1 MEGNMVVFQVILW
14 EKKCKLFL
22 ITFVFLTL
30 RGGLLMKTRILA
42 VYFLI
47 LMASFCYC
55 APANDKG
62 VAASNKQE
70 TGQRGEG
77 ARYILSP
84 FVGLDLNGIS
94 LAGFGQHLVGGA
106 LGCDFVYLLPS
117 GFTISSDLAIIIGSM
132 LPGIT
137 GGISVNAFV
146 GYSYFFLDKKMMLSL
161 TGGIQNIL
169 TSKYISVLGIGYKTN
184 LLL

>member
-1 MEGNMVVFQVILW
+1 
-14 EKKCKLFL
+14 
-22 ITFVFLTL
+22 
-30 RGGLLMKTRILA
+30 MKTRILA

-70 TGQRGEG
+70 TGQKGEG

-84 FVGLDLNGIS
+84 FVGLDLNGLS
-94 LAGFGQHLVGGA
+94 VAGFGQHLVGGA

-117 GFTISSDLAIIIGSM
+117 GFTISSDLSIIIGSM

-137 GGISVNAFV
+137 GGISANAFV